1 MQFRMQAWDF
11 QELSGT
17 LYQSLVL
24 KGRIHLLCIKGSENL
39 SEEQL
44 KKLGANDS
52 LIHVDFMIGTADL
65 EVTGYTNDG
74 TKISV
79 FKNGN
84 WAF

>member
-1 MQFRMQAWDF
+1 
-11 QELSGT
+11 
-17 LYQSLVL
+17 
-24 KGRIHLLCIKGSENL
+24 
-39 SEEQL
+39 
-44 KKLGANDS
+44 
-52 LIHVDFMIGTADL
+52 MIGTADL